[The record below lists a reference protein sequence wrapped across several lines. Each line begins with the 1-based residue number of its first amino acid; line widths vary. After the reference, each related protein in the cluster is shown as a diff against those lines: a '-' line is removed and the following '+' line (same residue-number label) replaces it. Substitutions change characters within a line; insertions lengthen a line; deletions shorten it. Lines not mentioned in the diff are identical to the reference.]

1 MLYKYNTRLI
11 IQSINLRTLSASFII
26 KRSYN
31 SSIDFGDSSSSS
43 SSSSSSNSSS
53 SCLSD
58 WQNHLDSTIVSDPR
72 TVSILYYRV
81 CINGNY

>member
-11 IQSINLRTLSASFII
+11 IQSINLRTLSTSFII

-43 SSSSSSNSSS
+43 SSSASSSSSN
-53 SCLSD
+53 CLSD

-72 TVSILYYRV
+72 TVNILYYCV
-81 CINGNY
+81 FLSGYY